1 MYTAFMDLC
10 ENITFDTEV
19 AKEVLSKIDLSKE
32 FTISPRWKDKAYSPM
47 VFTPLSMAV
56 FYTNLAM
63 VELLLSFGANPNVIY
78 NGYENVLWDLQYNDG
93 ETDEQNETR
102 LIIARKLL
110 ENGAD
115 PCIVVEGEDLY
126 HYVLSCSQ
134 DDLGELADY
143 RMSFLDLLEEFIDD

>member
-56 FYTNLAM
+56 FYTSLAM

-78 NGYENVLWDLQYNDG
+78 NGYKMCYGICNIMMVKQTNRTKLVL
-93 ETDEQNETR
+93 
-102 LIIARKLL
+102 
-110 ENGAD
+110 
-115 PCIVVEGEDLY
+115 
-126 HYVLSCSQ
+126 
-134 DDLGELADY
+134 
-143 RMSFLDLLEEFIDD
+143 